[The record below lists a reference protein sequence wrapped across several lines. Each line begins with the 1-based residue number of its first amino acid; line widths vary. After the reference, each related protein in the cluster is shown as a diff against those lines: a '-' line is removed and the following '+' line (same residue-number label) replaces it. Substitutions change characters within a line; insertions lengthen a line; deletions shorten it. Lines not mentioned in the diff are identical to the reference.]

1 MENITQKELRKI
13 QKLEK
18 RQGILTG
25 YVSKIGKLLLYIL
38 PLVLVV
44 ITILTIFQIS
54 QDAILYAIF
63 YIVLVIY
70 GINSLILFYGA
81 SLTKKS
87 FQSRLK
93 FERKR
98 GRPIDSLDGFDLLS
112 SKVQRVINLLKIIA
126 LVGIVSLVL
135 FIIMLAFN
143 TVELGYAAIGFTM
156 VGLGLAL
163 IIRSLNLKV
172 SEVNGLQDFYKPTT
186 HQIFLDNFF
195 AEIFSNHLDP
205 VTFLK
210 WDDYMLGL
218 QKILNPNF
226 VQKIKT
232 QEPDEMPITFAIE
245 KILFLF
251 YLKYQNVLSDELFAQ
266 EMREVLNID
275 DEIFNIERGLL
286 MENNWYF
293 SKKDI
298 YKIFL
303 FIKKYNPGFFNII
316 DRLQLELADNIE
328 RLAKDPIY
336 MDSSSQEIVYVNDE
350 LNIMIYLF
358 NNAPENRKYSV
369 RIIAPGFDPKELVLD
384 IEVEGR
390 GTFRIPE
397 KPIPLTAMGDTVDIC
412 GVLSVML
419 ENGDTT
425 WITLEPREVGEQT
438 IQIFLESIDG
448 TIIEGKTRSVKV
460 VKNFKDNLKKIT
472 SIGSLLGGLAVP
484 LSKMLLPTLMP

>member
-438 IQIFLESIDG
+438 
-448 TIIEGKTRSVKV
+448 
-460 VKNFKDNLKKIT
+460 
-472 SIGSLLGGLAVP
+472 
-484 LSKMLLPTLMP
+484 